1 MSVKVTLYSRNVCP
15 ACHATDR
22 LLKPASAEGGFE
34 YENINVE
41 APGNEHLAP
50 WLVDEGYRA
59 MPVVHVSKDGVDVY
73 EWVGIGP
80 DKSNPRPFITE
91 RINKV
96 RELVNTP

>member
-15 ACHATDR
+15 ACHATDP
-22 LLKPASAEGGFE
+22 LLVRAFESSDVE

-41 APGNEHLAP
+41 TPGNEHLQRD
-50 WLVDEGYRA
+50 LIEQGYRA
-59 MPVVHVSKDGVDVY
+59 MPVVHVFKDGERVY

-80 DKSNPRPFITE
+80 DKSRPQAFINE